1 MDALIIAAGRGSR
14 LAEAGDSKPL
24 INVGGYSLIDH
35 VMRAAA
41 RGGVTRFVVV
51 CGWMAERVTEAVRN
65 IATDL
70 GLVAEC
76 ITNPE
81 WRHGNGIS
89 VLVAKGRVN
98 SPFFLMMSDHLFD
111 PGILSLLK
119 KSSLRNAGV
128 ALAVDRRIENN
139 PLVDLE
145 DVTRVL
151 EKDGRIRAIGKG
163 LTCFNAFDT
172 GLFCCTGDLFPALE
186 SSLKKGDESLSGGVR
201 ELAARGEAFALDAGK
216 RFWLDVD
223 DLRAL
228 NLARQW
234 MRGGP
239 E

>member
-1 MDALIIAAGRGSR
+1 LDALIIAAGRGSR

-24 INVGGYSLIDH
+24 IKVGGCSLIGH
-35 VMRAAA
+35 VMRAAT

-51 CGWMAERVTEAVRN
+51 CGWMGERVTEAVRN

-76 ITNPE
+76 VTNPD
-81 WRHGNGIS
+81 WRRGNGIS
-89 VLVAKGRVN
+89 VLAAKGRVT

-119 KSSLRNAGV
+119 KSPLHTAGV

-151 EKDGRIRAIGKG
+151 ETDGRIRAIGKG

-186 SSLKKGDESLSGGVR
+186 SSLQKGDESLSGGVR
-201 ELAARGEAFALDAGK
+201 ELAGTGKALAVDAK
-216 RFWLDVD
+216 QLFWLDVD
-223 DLRAL
+223 DARGLG
-228 NLARQW
+228 LAREH